1 MDFETLD
8 LEVRGDGTALVEIA
22 RPEKLNAMNHAFFE
36 ELPALLKRLDAD
48 PEVAACVLTGA
59 GRALSV
65 GGDFEDFDAL
75 ETAEDRRRQVGL
87 ALGCLHAV
95 ESAQTVVVAAVNGLA
110 LAGGTELTLAC
121 DMAVAA
127 ADATFSFREITV
139 GLMPAFGVVR
149 GPEVLGRAWTS
160 WLALVGDD
168 IDAATAERI
177 GLVQKV
183 VAPERLREEA
193 LAVAARIAAHPR
205 LALRVAKQTVN
216 RRSAAGLSEAIEAT
230 AQLFG
235 GTEHQALIGEFLESR
250 KARAAGKESQG

>member
-1 MDFETLD
+1 VDFETLD

-22 RPEKLNAMNHAFFE
+22 RPEKLNAMDHAFFE
-36 ELPALLKRLDAD
+36 ELPALLNRLDAD
-48 PEVAACVLTGA
+48 PEVAACVITGA

-75 ETAEDRRRQVGL
+75 ETPEDRRRQVGL
-87 ALGCLHAV
+87 ALGCFHAI

-121 DMAVAA
+121 DMAIAA
-127 ADATFSFREITV
+127 ADATFSFREITI

-160 WLALVGDD
+160 RLALVGDD

-177 GLVQKV
+177 GLVQSV
-183 VAPERLREEA
+183 VAPDRLREEA

-205 LALRVAKQTVN
+205 LALRVAKQTIN
-216 RRSAAGLSEAIEAT
+216 RRSAAGLNEAIEAT

-235 GTEHQALIGEFLESR
+235 GAEHQALIGEFLESR
-250 KARAAGKESQG
+250 KARAAAKESQG

>member
-8 LEVRGDGTALVEIA
+8 LEVRSDGTALVEIA

-36 ELPALLKRLDAD
+36 ELPALLNHLDAE
-48 PEVAACVLTGA
+48 PGVSACVLTGA
-59 GRALSV
+59 GQALSV

-75 ETAEDRRRQVGL
+75 ETQEDRRRQVGL
-87 ALGCLHAV
+87 ALGCFHAI

-160 WLALVGDD
+160 WLTLVGDD

-183 VAPERLREEA
+183 VPPERLREEA

-205 LALRVAKQTVN
+205 LALRVGKQTIN
-216 RRSAAGLSEAIEAT
+216 RNSGAGLREAIEAT

-235 GTEHQALIGEFLESR
+235 GAEHQALIGEFLESR
-250 KARAAGKESQG
+250 KARAAGKESQS